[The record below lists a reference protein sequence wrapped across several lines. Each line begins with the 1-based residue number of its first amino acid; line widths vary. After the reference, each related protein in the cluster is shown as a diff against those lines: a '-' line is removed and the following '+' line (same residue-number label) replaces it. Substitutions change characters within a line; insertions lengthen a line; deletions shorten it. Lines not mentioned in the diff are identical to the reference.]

1 MRNIILFIF
10 LLFSSTL
17 FSQQTEIMV
26 SDINIQGNKITKSR
40 VILQELALKKGNL
53 INKSEIEN
61 SIKESEENLKNL
73 NLFNFS
79 EITYRIEENKL
90 FLIVKLQERWY
101 IWPYPIFEISERNF
115 NVWWTDFKE
124 SNYSDLRKL
133 NYGVFFNWENFRGKN
148 ELLVV
153 KFRRGYKEHYQL
165 NYDIPYLNKSKTLGI
180 NTDLNYFRRKETFY
194 NTSNNHLQYF
204 IDDKKYSSKEI
215 IAFSELIY
223 RQDSRKKH
231 KVKLG
236 YHSSEIT
243 DSLSKLNPNYLN
255 NNSTFGDYFLISY
268 EMENEQRDDIDYPL
282 NGHYFN
288 FILSK
293 HIKNKAN
300 VNHWGVMGK
309 AEKHIQL
316 SDRIYL
322 GSSFLA
328 KITSDSYHPYF
339 MQQALGFENYVRSYE
354 YYVIDGQQFWISKT
368 SLKYKLVDKTDFDIS
383 YFKMDQFK
391 KSHYSLYFSIFSD
404 MGYVKDNQN
413 SAINPL
419 ANQLLWGKGIS
430 IDYVTYYDK
439 LLRIEY
445 SVNRL
450 GEKGI
455 FLHFSNPF

>member
-17 FSQQTEIMV
+17 FSQHTEIKV
-26 SDINIQGNKITKSR
+26 SDINIQGNKITKSS
-40 VILQELALKKGNL
+40 VILQELTLKKGNL
-53 INKSEIEN
+53 IHKSEIEN

-90 FLIVKLQERWY
+90 FLIVQLQERWY

-124 SNYSDLRKL
+124 SNYSDFRKL

-204 IDDKKYSSKEI
+204 IDDKKYSNKEI

-243 DSLSKLNPNYLN
+243 DSKIKSKL
-255 NNSTFGDYFLISY
+255 
-268 EMENEQRDDIDYPL
+268 
-282 NGHYFN
+282 
-288 FILSK
+288 
-293 HIKNKAN
+293 
-300 VNHWGVMGK
+300 
-309 AEKHIQL
+309 
-316 SDRIYL
+316 
-322 GSSFLA
+322 
-328 KITSDSYHPYF
+328 
-339 MQQALGFENYVRSYE
+339 
-354 YYVIDGQQFWISKT
+354 
-368 SLKYKLVDKTDFDIS
+368 
-383 YFKMDQFK
+383 FK
-391 KSHYSLYFSIFSD
+391 
-404 MGYVKDNQN
+404 
-413 SAINPL
+413 
-419 ANQLLWGKGIS
+419 
-430 IDYVTYYDK
+430 
-439 LLRIEY
+439 
-445 SVNRL
+445 
-450 GEKGI
+450 
-455 FLHFSNPF
+455 